1 MPTSKPTV
9 DHRRAIAD
17 RNAAAILDAT
27 EQLVAEGAT
36 LSMASVASAAGVS
49 RPTLYAHFSS
59 LSEVVEAALTRSV
72 DAALV
77 AFEAARPSQG
87 PPGEALMRML
97 DASWGR
103 LSRQDALARAA
114 SEHLSPQRQFA
125 LHAPL
130 VAHMM
135 DLVNRGQADGSFRSD
150 LPADW
155 LVRMFYAIVHAGDE
169 HARSA
174 RSSRADAL
182 EMLRTTVNDLL
193 SAPKTR

>member
-1 MPTSKPTV
+1 MPTPKPTI

-17 RNAAAILDAT
+17 RNATAILDAT
-27 EQLVAEGAT
+27 EQLVADGAT

-49 RPTLYAHFSS
+49 RPTLYAHYSN

-72 DAALV
+72 NAALV
-77 AFEAARPSQG
+77 AFEEARPAEG
-87 PPGEALMRML
+87 AAEEALMRML

-103 LSRQDALARAA
+103 LSRQDALARVA
-114 SEHLSPQRQFA
+114 SEHLKPQRQFA

-135 DLVNRGQADGSFRSD
+135 DLVKRGQADGTFRTD

-155 LVRMFYAIVHAGDE
+155 LVRMFYAVVHAGDE
-169 HARSA
+169 HARSS
-174 RSSRADAL
+174 RSSRGDAL
-182 EMLRTTVNDLL
+182 EMLRTTVKDLL
-193 SAPKTR
+193 IASKSD